1 MPAGFS
7 ALLAISST
15 AAGLAV
21 SGKIRSIAD
30 IEPALRSYAREKVI
44 KVTLAAAV
52 FSICSLSR
60 AYVLLREALAVDW
73 PPLGPISTVTLG
85 VMIPELLPT
94 VAALLV
100 LRRQPLTCCCGGSSR
115 SSTDPRAVW
124 NGGDACECCRDSGC
138 CICWPWP
145 ADCWPWR
152 GRVGNVDMR
161 PLRTANASYAEEYR

>member
-30 IEPALRSYAREKVI
+30 VEPALPSYAREKVI

-94 VAALLV
+94 VAALIV

-115 SSTDPRAVW
+115 SSMEPRADW
-124 NGGDACECCRDSGC
+124 NGGDACDCCRDSGC
-138 CICWPWP
+138 CI
-145 ADCWPWR
+145 CWPWR

-161 PLRTANASYAEEYR
+161 PLRTANAGYEEEHR